1 MGIDVTLYNH
11 CPQCGKYEEFYSDN
25 TTHNLIEMASEARIY
40 RAVWRPDENGI
51 KKAEQLIEPL
61 SKGIAE
67 MENDPE
73 RFKAFNPTNGWG
85 SYETFLPWLR
95 RYLKACQENP
105 SALVRVSR

>member
-25 TTHNLIEMASEARIY
+25 ITDNLIWMASEVGIY
-40 RAVWRPDENGI
+40 RAVWRPDKNGI
-51 KKAEQLIEPL
+51 EKAEQLIEPL
-61 SKGIAE
+61 SKGIAD

-73 RFKAFNPTNGWG
+73 RFRALNPTNGFG
-85 SYETFLPWLR
+85 SYEMFLPWLR